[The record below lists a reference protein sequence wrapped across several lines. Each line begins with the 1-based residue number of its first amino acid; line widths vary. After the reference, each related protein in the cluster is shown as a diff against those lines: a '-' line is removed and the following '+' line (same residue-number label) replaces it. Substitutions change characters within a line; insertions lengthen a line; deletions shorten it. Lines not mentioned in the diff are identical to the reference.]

1 VDPEENM
8 QTDIKK
14 NIKKTIA
21 EYPRGFWMLMGINF
35 INFLGNNLI
44 FPFFALFISKKFG
57 ASMTEVGLLFTF
69 FTISGFIGS
78 TIGGA
83 MTDRF
88 GRKSMLIFNL
98 ITSALFNLAMGLSPS
113 LYFCYGIALVGGIIA
128 SAGGP
133 AGTAMI
139 ADLVPEKKRAGA
151 FGIFRVVFNTAVAI
165 GVAVG
170 GLVATHSYLALF
182 ISDAVISSIC
192 ALLVYFFLHET
203 KPEAAPGQTVESF
216 GTTFVGYLDVLK
228 DKAYMTFI
236 GAAFL
241 CWLVAQNFSTT
252 LGVFLRDVKG
262 IPETGYGMLISM
274 NAVMVILFQI
284 PLTRRIEKFRPMVMM
299 AIGAGLFT
307 IGYLSFGF
315 TNSYALYA
323 LAMVIITFGELIF
336 EPVRQALTTSF
347 APEQMRGRYLAIEGH
362 SISIA
367 YAVGPLL
374 AGQIFDSGN
383 PNRLWYAMG
392 IVGAV
397 STIIF
402 LLLARN
408 AITSRAASPET
419 AP

>member
-1 VDPEENM
+1 MHVRLK
-8 QTDIKK
+8 Q
-14 NIKKTIA
+14 NITNTLS
-21 EYPRGFWMLMGINF
+21 EYPRGFWMLMGIDF

-57 ASMTEVGLLFTF
+57 ASMTQVGLLFTV
-69 FTISGFIGS
+69 FTIAGFIGS

-98 ITSALFNLAMGLSPS
+98 ITSALFNLALGLSPS
-113 LYFCYGIALVGGIIA
+113 LYFCYGVALVGGIIS

-133 AGTAMI
+133 AGMAMI
-139 ADLVPEKKRAGA
+139 ADLVPEEKRAGA

-165 GVAVG
+165 GVAIG

-182 ISDAVISSIC
+182 IADAVISSIC
-192 ALLVYFFLHET
+192 AALVYLYLKET
-203 KPEAAPGQTVESF
+203 KPEARPGQANESLA
-216 GTTFVGYLDVLK
+216 TTFAGYLDVLK

-241 CWLVAQNFSTT
+241 CWIVAQNFSTT

-284 PLTRRIEKFRPMVMM
+284 PLTRRIEKLRPMAMM
-299 AIGAGLFT
+299 AIGSALFAV
-307 IGYLSFGF
+307 GYLSYGF
-315 TNSYALYA
+315 SNSYALYA
-323 LAMVIITFGELIF
+323 LAMVVITIGELIV

-374 AGQIFDSGN
+374 AGQIFDSGD
-383 PNRLWYAMG
+383 PNRLWYTMG

-402 LLLARN
+402 LTMARKTT
-408 AITSRAASPET
+408 TSRATLPEA

>member
-1 VDPEENM
+1 M
-8 QTDIKK
+8 LSRIKQTFSD
-14 NIKKTIA
+14 TWS

-44 FPFFALFISKKFG
+44 FPFFALYISKKFG
-57 ASMTEVGLLFTF
+57 ASMTQVGLLFTF

-113 LYFCYGIALVGGIIA
+113 LFFCYGIALVGGIIA

-139 ADLVPEKKRAGA
+139 ADLVPEEKRAGA

-165 GVAVG
+165 GVAIG

-192 ALLVYFFLHET
+192 AVLVYLFLHET
-203 KPEAAPGQTVESF
+203 KPEAEPGQPKESL
-216 GTTFVGYLDVLK
+216 GTTFIGYLDVLK
-228 DKAYMTFI
+228 DKGYMTFL

-274 NAVMVILFQI
+274 NAVMVIIFQI

-307 IGYLSFGF
+307 IGYFSFGF

-323 LAMVIITFGELIF
+323 LAMVIITVGELIF

-367 YAVGPLL
+367 YAIGPLL
-374 AGQIFDSGN
+374 AGQVFDAGT
-383 PNRLWYAMG
+383 PVRLWYAAG
-392 IVGAV
+392 ILGTI
-397 STIIF
+397 STLVF
-402 LLLARN
+402 LMLARR
-408 AITSRAASPET
+408 TGRARATLAET
-419 AP
+419 VT

>member
-1 VDPEENM
+1 M
-8 QTDIKK
+8 YTRIKQSITDTAK
-14 NIKKTIA
+14 

-44 FPFFALFISKKFG
+44 FPFFALYISKKFE

-69 FTISGFIGS
+69 FTIAGFIGS

-98 ITSALFNLAMGLSPS
+98 ITSALFNLALGLSPS
-113 LYFCYGIALVGGIIA
+113 LYYCYGIALVGGVIS

-139 ADLVPEKKRAGA
+139 ADLVPEEKRAGA

-165 GVAVG
+165 GVAIG
-170 GLVATHSYLALF
+170 GLVATRSYLALF

-192 ALLVYFFLHET
+192 AILVFVYLHET
-203 KPEAAPGQTVESF
+203 KPEAKPGQPKESLA
-216 GTTFVGYLDVLK
+216 TTFIGYLDVLK
-228 DKAYMTFI
+228 DKAYMIFLGATF
-236 GAAFL
+236 L
-241 CWLVAQNFSTT
+241 SWLVAQNFSTT

-284 PLTRRIEKFRPMVMM
+284 PLTRRIEKLQPMVMM
-299 AIGAGLFT
+299 AVGSALFA
-307 IGYLSFGF
+307 IGYFSYGF
-315 TNSYALYA
+315 TNSYTLFA
-323 LAMVIITFGELIF
+323 LAMVVITIGELIF

-362 SISIA
+362 MISIA

-374 AGQIFDSGN
+374 AGQVFDSGT
-383 PNRLWYAMG
+383 PVRLWYAAG
-392 IVGAV
+392 ILGAI
-397 STIIF
+397 STLVF

-408 AITSRAASPET
+408 ARVAQKVIPEEAAT
-419 AP
+419 

>member
-1 VDPEENM
+1 MYARIKQNI
-8 QTDIKK
+8 TD
-14 NIKKTIA
+14 TAA
-21 EYPRGFWMLMGINF
+21 EYPRGFWMLMGIDF

-44 FPFFALFISKKFG
+44 FPFFALFISKKFD

-69 FTISGFIGS
+69 FTIAGFIGS

-98 ITSALFNLAMGLSPS
+98 VTSALFNLAMGLSPS
-113 LYFCYGIALVGGIIA
+113 LYFCYGIALVGGIIS

-133 AGTAMI
+133 AGMAMI

-182 ISDAVISSIC
+182 ISDALISSIC
-192 ALLVYFFLHET
+192 AVLVYFFLQET
-203 KPEAAPGQTVESF
+203 KPEVKPGQPKESL
-216 GTTFVGYLDVLK
+216 GTTFIGYLDVLK
-228 DKAYMTFI
+228 DKAYMTFL

-241 CWLVAQNFSTT
+241 CWVVAQNFSTT

-299 AIGAGLFT
+299 AIGSALFA

-315 TNSYALYA
+315 TNSYGLYA
-323 LAMVIITFGELIF
+323 VAMVIITIGELIF

-374 AGQIFDSGN
+374 AGRVFDAGT
-383 PNRLWYAMG
+383 PVRLWYAAG
-392 IVGAV
+392 ILGAI
-397 STIIF
+397 STLVF
-402 LLLARN
+402 LVLARKTDATRT
-408 AITSRAASPET
+408 AIPMTET
-419 AP
+419 